1 MSLVCSIPD
10 PVQFVFYFRISQR
23 GHDDGISVDLLVS
36 LCIAGIVFD
45 STRQATIP
53 TGMDMDA
60 QRRQLTTS
68 F

>member
-10 PVQFVFYFRISQR
+10 PVQFVFGFLIPQQ
-23 GHDDGISVDLLVS
+23 GHDNGISVDLLVS

-53 TGMDMDA
+53 TGMGMDA
-60 QRRQLTTS
+60 
-68 F
+68 